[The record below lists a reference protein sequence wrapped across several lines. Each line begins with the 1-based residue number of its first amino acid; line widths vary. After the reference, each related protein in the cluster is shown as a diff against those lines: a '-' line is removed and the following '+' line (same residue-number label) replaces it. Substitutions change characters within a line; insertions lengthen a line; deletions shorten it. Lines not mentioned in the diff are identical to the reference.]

1 VIVAEGQDLGVRDVR
16 KSYGR
21 HEVLRGVDL
30 PPGQAS

>member
-16 KSYGR
+16 KSHGR
-21 HEVLRGVDL
+21 QEVLRGVDL